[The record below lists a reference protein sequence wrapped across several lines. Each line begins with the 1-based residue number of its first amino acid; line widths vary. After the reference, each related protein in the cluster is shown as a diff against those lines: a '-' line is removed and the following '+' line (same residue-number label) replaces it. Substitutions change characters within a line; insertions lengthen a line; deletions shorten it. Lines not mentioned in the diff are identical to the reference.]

1 MLSIHNIRIKIAIRQ
16 DGILIYDVLIL
27 IEKVCIVGR
36 TICGIL
42 NIFFLCLLTFS
53 FSNDNSIWPKML
65 QNKKC
70 NRDDEKYDANT
81 NNSIAKSER
90 KLARFTNYKND
101 KE

>member
-1 MLSIHNIRIKIAIRQ
+1 MDSNRKSMYCRKKHLWNFE
-16 DGILIYDVLIL
+16 Y
-27 IEKVCIVGR
+27 
-36 TICGIL
+36 
-42 NIFFLCLLTFS
+42 FFLCLLTFS